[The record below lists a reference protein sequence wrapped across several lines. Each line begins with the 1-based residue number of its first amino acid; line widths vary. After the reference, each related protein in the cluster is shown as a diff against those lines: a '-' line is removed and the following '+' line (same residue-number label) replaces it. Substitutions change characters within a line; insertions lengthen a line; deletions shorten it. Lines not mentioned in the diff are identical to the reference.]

1 MLAEEFNRHRKGRPD
16 YMFDLYTCIQ
26 ILNKKNNKKMVLKI
40 GPLSYSKCD
49 LYLYLY
55 NAFPAEKVS
64 FHKDDLFDGKGLVN
78 VTFIS

>member
-16 YMFDLYTCIQ
+16 YMFDLYTCIKN
-26 ILNKKNNKKMVLKI
+26 LNKKKKKKKVLKI
-40 GPLSYSKCD
+40 GPLSLSKCD
-49 LYLYLY
+49 LYLNLY

-64 FHKDDLFDGKGLVN
+64 FHKDDLFDGKDLAN